1 VTPAHG
7 VGSAHD
13 EEAVGAVYDH
23 GLAKRL
29 VRYLRPYLKEIV
41 LSVALLL
48 AISLLEVA
56 GPYLTK
62 VAIDNYVKPI
72 HGVGMIPAVAIQGLI
87 TLSML
92 YVLVLVV
99 AFGLRYWQTYT
110 MSMVGQR
117 AMQDLRLE
125 IFRHVETLTPS
136 YFDTRPV
143 GRILTRV
150 TQDVSVLNELF
161 AQGVVAV
168 IGDIFLL
175 AGIVGAMLWL
185 SWKLA
190 LVTFTTVP
198 LLVIATAIFRAKVR
212 VSYRKVRTRLAR
224 INAYLQEHLQGVEVV
239 KLFNVEAKE
248 FRGFDRANKDHLLAH
263 FQNLFYYA
271 VFFPTVEFI
280 GAIALALILW
290 YGGLGILEGTVT
302 FGVVVAFLQYSERF
316 YQPIRDLSDK
326 YNVFQAAMVS
336 SERIFDLLDTK
347 PAVPEPA
354 GTVATAERAGAS
366 GRLRGG
372 VEFDH
377 VWFAYKDEDFVLR
390 DISFKIAPGEKV
402 ALVGA
407 TGAGKSSI
415 ANLVTRFYE
424 FQRGTIKI
432 DGRDIREIEG
442 RVLRRQIGLVLQ
454 DVFLFGGTVRDNL
467 RFGARERPADEA
479 ERALQEVGGG
489 RMLGR
494 LPNGL
499 EEEVGERGV
508 YFSMGERQLLAFARA
523 LHYDPSILILDE
535 ATSSVDVETERV
547 IQAALRRLLEG
558 RTSLVIAHRLSTILD
573 ADRILVMHRGEL
585 REQGTHEELLAR
597 GGIYARLYEL
607 QYRWQRAPAAAAD
620 AGALPAESPRFTG
633 PRPPN
638 ERRLRGRA
646 RPGGEGGARSRRP
659 PQREFRETPRGPV
672 QGAHRSRH
680 RDGPPLRGADL
691 GPHGRRV
698 PRRRVPGRRAR
709 PRCFHVR
716 SGLDHRSPGRHRE
729 LRARIPCVLR
739 LHRAAGR
746 GGAGRGGRLQSAL
759 G

>member
-1 VTPAHG
+1 MSPPW
-7 VGSAHD
+7 GSPGHD

-29 VRYLRPYLKEIV
+29 VRYLKPYSRDIF
-41 LSVALLL
+41 LSVGLLL

-56 GPYLTK
+56 GPYITK
-62 VAIDNYVKPI
+62 IAIDTYVKPI
-72 HGVGMIPAVAIQGLI
+72 RGVGPVPAIAIQGLI
-87 TLSML
+87 TLSL
-92 YVLVLVV
+92 AYVFVLIV
-99 AFGLRYWQTYT
+99 AFALRYWQTYT
-110 MSMVGQR
+110 MSMVGQK

-125 IFRHVETLTPS
+125 IFRHVETLTPT
-136 YFDTRPV
+136 YFDTHPV

-175 AGIVGAMLWL
+175 AGIVGAMLFMN
-185 SWKLA
+185 WKLA

-248 FRGFDRANKDHLLAH
+248 FRGFDRANKDHLQAH
-263 FQNLFYYA
+263 IQNMFYYA

-290 YGGLGILEGTVT
+290 YGGLGIIGGTVT

-354 GTVATAERAGAS
+354 GPAEKPARLQGAI
-366 GRLRGG
+366 
-372 VEFDH
+372 EFDH

-415 ANLVTRFYE
+415 ANLLSRSYE
-424 FQRGTIKI
+424 FQRGTIRI
-432 DGRDIREIEG
+432 DGRDIREING
-442 RVLRRQIGLVLQ
+442 RALRRQIGLVLQ
-454 DVFLFGGTVRDNL
+454 DVFLFSGSVRENL
-467 RFGARERPADEA
+467 RFGARERPPEEA
-479 ERALQEVGGG
+479 ERALEEVGGG

-508 YFSMGERQLLAFARA
+508 FFSMGERQLLAFARA
-523 LHYDPSILILDE
+523 LHYDPSILVLDE

-573 ADRILVMHRGEL
+573 ADRILVMHRGKL
-585 REQGTHEELLAR
+585 REQGTHEELLTL

-607 QYRWQRAPAAAAD
+607 QYQGQRAAATTST
-620 AGALPAESPRFTG
+620 E
-633 PRPPN
+633 
-638 ERRLRGRA
+638 
-646 RPGGEGGARSRRP
+646 
-659 PQREFRETPRGPV
+659 
-672 QGAHRSRH
+672 
-680 RDGPPLRGADL
+680 
-691 GPHGRRV
+691 
-698 PRRRVPGRRAR
+698 
-709 PRCFHVR
+709 
-716 SGLDHRSPGRHRE
+716 
-729 LRARIPCVLR
+729 
-739 LHRAAGR
+739 
-746 GGAGRGGRLQSAL
+746 
-759 G
+759 

>member
-1 VTPAHG
+1 MAAPWEDFGH
-7 VGSAHD
+7 
-13 EEAVGAVYDH
+13 EEDKVGAVYDH
-23 GLAKRL
+23 GLARRL
-29 VRYLRPYLKEIV
+29 VRYLKPYKTEIF
-41 LSVALLL
+41 LSVLLLL

-56 GPYLTK
+56 GPYITK
-62 VAIDNYVKPI
+62 VAIDTYVKPI
-72 HGVGMIPAVAIQGLI
+72 HGVGPVPAAAIQGLI
-87 TLSML
+87 TLSL
-92 YVLVLVV
+92 IYVLVLAV
-99 AFGLRYWQTYT
+99 AFALRYWQTYT

-125 IFRHVETLTPS
+125 IFRHVETLTPK
-136 YFDTRPV
+136 YFDTHPV

-168 IGDIFLL
+168 IGDVFLL
-175 AGIVGAMLWL
+175 AGIVGAMLYL
-185 SWKLA
+185 NWKLA

-198 LLVIATAIFRAKVR
+198 LLVIATAVFRAKVR
-212 VSYRKVRTRLAR
+212 VSYRKVRSRLAR

-290 YGGLGILEGTVT
+290 YGGLGIIGGTVT

-347 PAVPEPA
+347 PAVVEP
-354 GTVATAERAGAS
+354 VAPKAL
-366 GRLRGG
+366 GRLSGA

-377 VWFAYKDEDFVLR
+377 VWFAYRDEDYVLK
-390 DISFKIAPGEKV
+390 DISFKVAPGEKV

-415 ANLVTRFYE
+415 ANLLTRFYE
-424 FQRGTIKI
+424 FQKGTIRV
-432 DGRDIREIEG
+432 DGRDIRAIDG
-442 RVLRRQIGLVLQ
+442 RELRRQIGLVLQ
-454 DVFLFGGTVRDNL
+454 DVFLFGGTVRENL
-467 RFGARERPADEA
+467 RFGARERAADEA
-479 ERALQEVGGG
+479 EQALKEVGGA

-494 LPNGL
+494 LPQGL

-508 YFSMGERQLLAFARA
+508 FFSMGERKLMSFARA

-585 REQGTHEELLAR
+585 REQGTHEELLAKR
-597 GGIYARLYEL
+597 GIYARLYEL
-607 QYRWQRAPAAAAD
+607 QYQGQRGEGAPTNGAGGEAATPPEDVPEPAA
-620 AGALPAESPRFTG
+620 GSRSTAE
-633 PRPPN
+633 
-638 ERRLRGRA
+638 
-646 RPGGEGGARSRRP
+646 
-659 PQREFRETPRGPV
+659 
-672 QGAHRSRH
+672 
-680 RDGPPLRGADL
+680 
-691 GPHGRRV
+691 
-698 PRRRVPGRRAR
+698 
-709 PRCFHVR
+709 
-716 SGLDHRSPGRHRE
+716 
-729 LRARIPCVLR
+729 
-739 LHRAAGR
+739 
-746 GGAGRGGRLQSAL
+746 
-759 G
+759 